1 MIGRIGRGGAPIG
14 SRFGIRAR
22 RQRRASWNGI
32 DSDGQEGSR
41 LEGRREAIAE
51 FVRRTE
57 QIDVIDPVA
66 RAVIEQHYPH
76 LAGKLPRGGRVV
88 LDKRK
93 YKKPSKKRAKKQ
105 T

>member
-1 MIGRIGRGGAPIG
+1 
-14 SRFGIRAR
+14 
-22 RQRRASWNGI
+22 
-32 DSDGQEGSR
+32 
-41 LEGRREAIAE
+41 
-51 FVRRTE
+51 
-57 QIDVIDPVA
+57 VIDPVA

-76 LAGKLPRGGRVV
+76 LAGKLPRGGRAV